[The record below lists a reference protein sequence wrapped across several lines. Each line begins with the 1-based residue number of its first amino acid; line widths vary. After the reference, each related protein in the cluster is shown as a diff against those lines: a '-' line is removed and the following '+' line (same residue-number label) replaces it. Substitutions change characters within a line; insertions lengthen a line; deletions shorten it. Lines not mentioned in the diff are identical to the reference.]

1 MQTCVITFPWCLLLL
16 LLHVSG
22 LDSVSL
28 RGSLFT
34 RDRTPLEGDVRLVG
48 GRALSEGRVEIYHSG
63 KWGTVCDD
71 GWDLAEA
78 QVVCR
83 QLQFPAAEA
92 AVSGGTYGE
101 GSGSIWLDDMDCKGT
116 EKSLSSC
123 TFKDWALTDC
133 SHKEDAG
140 VVCETGS
147 NMSSTVHLL
156 DHRHGLSEELGQ
168 LFDSGEGCDVDIL
181 VRSPTG
187 NRLDNGSLEVEE
199 RNICM
204 HRLVLFLFP
213 QFNVT
218 LRARKFTIEVSQS
231 CQTYVTSFIR
241 YLYTRQTEVTVS
253 SAHCLYQLASEFG
266 VTQLMQDV
274 GRLFTVLLPEDSTF
288 HTQVAL
294 YKYSVEA
301 GDLVLQENCLQYLSW
316 NFEDLTSSPA
326 WMDLSVNALQ
336 ALLSRSDMVVPDEAF
351 LLQALESWISER
363 KSSVDLENQNA
374 LLGQIRFPMIPAEKL
389 YDLQFTSQLYKS
401 HEKLYGDG
409 VLKGF
414 ELNVLLIGKLKK
426 NADFKGEEFDYR
438 PRIYTAEP
446 WSITLNNTKNDGPYR
461 RPMYSQG
468 YYRGYEEFYYPNTAK
483 SFSTPVH
490 SSLVFQNN
498 KISWTADVYLN
509 RQQCP
514 SCESLPAAKLSTQ
527 NTINQSTIR
536 YSNRLLILCKE
547 KYVSHVQDFKDNLA
561 LVPNNSSSQSLA
573 YPCPDD
579 QYAYRFVVR
588 PEYF

>member
-34 RDRTPLEGDVRLVG
+34 RGSGGTPLEGDVRLVG
-48 GRALSEGRVEIYHSG
+48 GASLSEGRVEVYHNG

-133 SHKEDAG
+133 SHKENAG

-147 NMSSTVHLL
+147 NMSSTVHRL
-156 DHRHGLSEELGQ
+156 DHRHGLSEDLGQ

-241 YLYTRQTEVTVS
+241 YII
-253 SAHCLYQLASEFG
+253 FI
-266 VTQLMQDV
+266 
-274 GRLFTVLLPEDSTF
+274 
-288 HTQVAL
+288 
-294 YKYSVEA
+294 
-301 GDLVLQENCLQYLSW
+301 
-316 NFEDLTSSPA
+316 SP
-326 WMDLSVNALQ
+326 
-336 ALLSRSDMVVPDEAF
+336 AF

-363 KSSVDLENQNA
+363 KNSVDLENQNA

-401 HEKLYGDG
+401 HEKLYSDG

-414 ELNVLLIGKLKK
+414 ELNVLLFGRLKK
-426 NADFKGEEFDYR
+426 HADFKGEEFDYQ

-446 WSITLNNTKNDGPYR
+446 WSLTLNNTKDGAYR
-461 RPMYSQG
+461 RRVYHRGG
-468 YYRGYEEFYYPNTAK
+468 YFQDEEYYPNRVK

-490 SSLVFQNN
+490 SSLVFQDN
-498 KISWTADVYLN
+498 KNSWTAEVYLN
-509 RQQCP
+509 RQQCS

-536 YSNRLLILCKE
+536 YSNRLLMLCKE
-547 KYVSHVQDFKDNLA
+547 KYVSHVQYFKDYLT